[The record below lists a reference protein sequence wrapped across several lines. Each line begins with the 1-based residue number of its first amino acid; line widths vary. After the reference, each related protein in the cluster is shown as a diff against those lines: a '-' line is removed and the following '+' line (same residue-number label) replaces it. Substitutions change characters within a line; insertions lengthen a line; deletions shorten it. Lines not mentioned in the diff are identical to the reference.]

1 MPEILYAHTGSNLD
15 DYSTWQT
22 LADHL
27 NKCRLTASFAGKF
40 GMTTYGRA
48 LGLLHDAGK
57 VSHAFQKRLYGNSRH
72 VDHSTAGAKVA
83 LEQYGDMIGFYLGY
97 CIAGH
102 HSGQPNG
109 IGGQTP
115 SLESRIN
122 KDIEPYSAFNT
133 LVETGEI
140 ALPSEENLGAPLIP
154 NRKFSDVME
163 TRKQSLAFSLYVLN
177 RMLYSS
183 LVDADYLDTETHM
196 RSDLAQIRNQN
207 TYATL
212 QQLLGSL
219 DKKLAEFKANDSFV
233 NKARQSVLLGL
244 YSGSK
249 TSTRSFHAYGSNRW
263 RQDIKLLGF
272 CSKAC
277 AT

>member
-1 MPEILYAHTGSNLD
+1 MPKILYAHTGSNPD
-15 DYSTWQT
+15 DCATWQT

-27 NKCRLTASFAGKF
+27 NNVADIAAFFANKF
-40 GMTTYGRA
+40 GMSPYGRV

-57 VSHAFQKRLYGNSRH
+57 ASHAFQKRLHGNSHH

-140 ALPSEENLGAPLIP
+140 TLPSEENLASPLIP
-154 NRKFSDVME
+154 NRKFSDIAE
-163 TRKQSLAFSLYVLN
+163 TRKQTLAFSLYVLN

-196 RSDLAQIRNQN
+196 RSDLAQIRNLCN
-207 TYATL
+207 A
-212 QQLLGSL
+212 S
-219 DKKLAEFKANDSFV
+219 AAI
-233 NKARQSVLLGL
+233 GL
-244 YSGSK
+244 P
-249 TSTRSFHAYGSNRW
+249 
-263 RQDIKLLGF
+263 
-272 CSKAC
+272 
-277 AT
+277 